1 MADTS
6 AVGKHYLL
14 APNSALFGI
23 FQLQSLQMLQMVSAE
38 KFTFHGEHICKASL
52 ADFVLDLECL
62 KKVANTGQQKIIAAV
77 FGLFQ
82 LQFHHVTLQIV
93 STEKVTFHSV
103 HIFSLMVRV

>member
-38 KFTFHGEHICKASL
+38 KFTFHSEHICKASL
-52 ADFVLDLECL
+52 GDFVVDLGVPKEGGKHWPAKDNWSCFWL
-62 KKVANTGQQKIIAAV
+62 RERCQKKGKQT
-77 FGLFQ
+77 
-82 LQFHHVTLQIV
+82 
-93 STEKVTFHSV
+93 
-103 HIFSLMVRV
+103 